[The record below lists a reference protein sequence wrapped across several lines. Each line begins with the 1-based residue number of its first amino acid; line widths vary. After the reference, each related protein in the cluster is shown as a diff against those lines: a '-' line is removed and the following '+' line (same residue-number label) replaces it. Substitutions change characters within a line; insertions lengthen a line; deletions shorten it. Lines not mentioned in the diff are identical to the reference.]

1 MFRSKRA
8 DRIEIPVWDGTGLVL
23 IAKRLEGAAFAW
35 PKLADGVMRPSPA
48 RFSARFEG
56 LDWRGV
62 RGLTR
67 DEAAAG
73 GLSATERLR
82 MGMRARPV
90 ARRRALMGP

>member
-48 RFSARFEG
+48 RFYHPCWCPS
-56 LDWRGV
+56 
-62 RGLTR
+62 
-67 DEAAAG
+67 
-73 GLSATERLR
+73 
-82 MGMRARPV
+82 
-90 ARRRALMGP
+90 